1 MPGWL
6 EKLLLVRPARGK
18 YTESRTQ
25 EEHTKFGR
33 KAATRRI
40 DVRILKGSDGNLK
53 VQRRRN
59 TTKMSTSTDCV
70 DDRRLKFTLACK

>member
-6 EKLLLVRPARGK
+6 EKPLLVRPARVK

-40 DVRILKGSDGNLK
+40 DVRMLERCGGNLR
-53 VQRRRN
+53 VQQRRN
-59 TTKMSTSTDCV
+59 T
-70 DDRRLKFTLACK
+70 F